1 MAKRGRKTTY
11 TPRRLASEVERYFK
25 SITRTTVMTEAK
37 ATGIKD
43 EYGHMTF
50 EQVPVLND
58 NGEEVKHVEWLY
70 PPSVED
76 LAIFLGVTPQTWAN
90 YCDKD
95 LHPEFFDTTSRAQG
109 RLRAWNARELLT
121 RPGKDVR
128 GIIFNLQANY
138 GYSEKREVD
147 IGPKAASAVAHAGMS
162 LDEKAELLASL
173 MEQSNE
179 NLESREMQDSD
190 DD

>member
-25 SITRTTVMTEAK
+25 SITRTTVMTETK

-58 NGEEVKHVEWLY
+58 NGEEVQHVEWLY

-76 LAIFLGVTPQTWAN
+76 LAIFLGITPQTWAN

-128 GIIFNLQANY
+128 GIIFNLQNNF
-138 GYSEKREVD
+138 GYSEKREVEL
-147 IGPKAASAVAHAGMS
+147 GEHATKAVTTANMS
-162 LDEKAELLASL
+162 SEEKWQLLQSL
-173 MEQSNE
+173 MEQTDGE
-179 NLESREMQDSD
+179 EEDTEEQ
-190 DD
+190 